1 MGDRWAAWEGIMNA
15 KRVFAAILAACAG
28 AIVGSHEASAF
39 APAVRASQALRAY
52 SPMSPDEARALVVQL
67 WAKKR
72 FPPPPAAPLSYW
84 ELPPGKLDARGFR
97 FNDSDYVVLARAT
110 QAAKTYVADS
120 IVKGGGCF
128 VAASLLFASTEF
140 TVGSI
145 GAGAG
150 SVRSAPRLRS
160 GGGYILSVGEEGVLL
175 SSKEELMF
183 VSFNAPIEKDPC
195 NTDGL
200 SSYEVDFVVSA
211 DGVVARLAGRA
222 FTLK

>member
-1 MGDRWAAWEGIMNA
+1 MNA
-15 KRVFAAILAACAG
+15 KWVLAASFAVCAG
-28 AIVGSHEASAF
+28 ALIASHDVGAF
-39 APAVRASQALRAY
+39 APAVRASQAFRAY

-67 WAKKR
+67 WAKKQ
-72 FPPPPAAPLSYW
+72 FPPPPADPLSYW
-84 ELPPGKLDARGFR
+84 ELPQLKLDARGFR
-97 FNDSDYVVLARAT
+97 VNDSDYVVLARAT
-110 QAAKTYVADS
+110 QPAKTYVADS

-140 TVGSI
+140 TVDSI

-150 SVRSAPRLRS
+150 SVRPAPRLRS
-160 GGGYILSVGEEGVLL
+160 GGGYVLSVGEEGVLL
-175 SSKEELMF
+175 SSREESMF
-183 VSFNAPIEKDPC
+183 VSFNASIEKDPC